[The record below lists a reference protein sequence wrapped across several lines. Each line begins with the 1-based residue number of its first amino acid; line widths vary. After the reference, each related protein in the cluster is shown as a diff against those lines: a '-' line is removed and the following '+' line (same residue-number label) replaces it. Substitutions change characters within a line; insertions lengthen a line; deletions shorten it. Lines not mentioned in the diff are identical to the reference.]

1 MYHGG
6 NGGDNNDDIIT
17 AKAVSPQ
24 MYSNTGKDQRICQAD
39 ADGDIEGIRISK
51 MMDQP

>member
-6 NGGDNNDDIIT
+6 NGSKDNDDIIST
-17 AKAVSPQ
+17 EAASPQ

-39 ADGDIEGIRISK
+39 ADGDI
-51 MMDQP
+51 